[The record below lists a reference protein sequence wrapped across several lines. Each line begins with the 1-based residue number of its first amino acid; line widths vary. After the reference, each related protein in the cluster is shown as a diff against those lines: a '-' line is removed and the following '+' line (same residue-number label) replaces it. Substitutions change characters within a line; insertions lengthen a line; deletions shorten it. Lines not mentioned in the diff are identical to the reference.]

1 MRTHLEVDYGSY
13 MFLTKTVEMNKI
25 KDKSINIY
33 MKNNILRLKN
43 IIETRIGEEN
53 VGHRKDTHPLLIALT
68 VM

>member
-1 MRTHLEVDYGSY
+1 

-43 IIETRIGEEN
+43 DKNIIETRIEEEN

>member
-1 MRTHLEVDYGSY
+1 

-53 VGHRKDTHPLLIALT
+53 EGHRKDTHPLLIALT

>member
-1 MRTHLEVDYGSY
+1 

-43 IIETRIGEEN
+43 IVETRIGEEN
-53 VGHRKDTHPLLIALT
+53 VGHRKDTHPLLIALI

>member
-1 MRTHLEVDYGSY
+1 

-43 IIETRIGEEN
+43 IIETRIEEEN

>member
-1 MRTHLEVDYGSY
+1 

-43 IIETRIGEEN
+43 NKNIIETRIEEEN
-53 VGHRKDTHPLLIALT
+53 VGHGKDIHPLLIALT